1 MDIPFIDLD
10 AQEKVIG
17 KKLEGAVETVLQHK
31 KFINGPEVSVF
42 EESLAKFANVN
53 NAITC
58 GSGTDAL
65 LLPLMAIGVG
75 EGDAVFVPSFT
86 FVATAE
92 VVSLLKATPFFVD
105 VDMKTFNIDPE
116 IFIEL
121 NESIQS
127 EVLQLLSIDSL
138 IKIIKRLESD
148 NAIKILENLSK
159 EVKEKVLEKL
169 PPKDKFLLQ
178 EGLSYPEDSAARIMQ
193 REFTAVPS
201 NWTVGQTIDYLR
213 ENKDLPEEF
222 LEIFIVDN
230 EFKPIGTVPS
240 SRVLRT
246 SRDLKMNSI
255 MREMPVLISVNMDK
269 EEVGLTFENYNLV
282 SAGVVNK
289 ENKLVGM
296 ITADDVVTVVQEE
309 AEEDALR
316 LAGVGDEEI
325 TDSVMLKT
333 KRRFNWLLLNLFTA
347 LLATWVIS
355 FFGASIE
362 QMVALAFLMPIVASM
377 GGNAGMQTLAVT
389 IRAIATKELSKSNFN
404 RVVGKEFL
412 IGILNGIIFAII
424 TAIIVQLWFKELN
437 LSILIGIS
445 MVLNMIVAGLFG
457 ILVPV
462 SLKKL
467 NIDPALAS
475 SVFVTTITDVIGF
488 LSFLGLGS
496 FYFLN

>member
-1 MDIPFIDLD
+1 MALLKSTGNKKVNLD
-10 AQEKVIG
+10 FNKE
-17 KKLEGAVETVLQHK
+17 
-31 KFINGPEVSVF
+31 FINTFSEKIENGNIEFINQTLKDLHEADVANLIENLNPSTRIKLIEL
-42 EESLAKFANVN
+42 ES
-53 NAITC
+53 
-58 GSGTDAL
+58 
-65 LLPLMAIGVG
+65 
-75 EGDAVFVPSFT
+75 
-86 FVATAE
+86 
-92 VVSLLKATPFFVD
+92 
-105 VDMKTFNIDPE
+105 FNINPE

-121 NESIQS
+121 NESIQG
-127 EVLQLLSIDSL
+127 EVLQLLSIESI

-148 NAIKILENLSK
+148 NAIKILENLEK
-159 EVKEKVLEKL
+159 DTKNKVLDKL
-169 PPKDKFLLQ
+169 PPKDKFLLE

-213 ENKDLPEEF
+213 EDKDLPEEF

-230 EFKPIGTVPS
+230 DFKPIGTVPS

-255 MREMPVLISVNMDK
+255 MIEMPVLISANMDQ
-269 EEVGLTFENYNLV
+269 EEVGHTFENYNLV

-289 ENKLVGM
+289 NNKLVGM

-309 AEEDALR
+309 AEEDVLR

-355 FFGASIE
+355 NFGASIE

-389 IRAIATKELSKSNFN
+389 IRAIATKELSKTNFN

-424 TAIIVQLWFKELN
+424 TAAIVQLWFKQLN
-437 LSILIGIS
+437 LSLLIGVS
-445 MVLNMIVAGLFG
+445 MILNMIVAGLFG

>member
-1 MDIPFIDLD
+1 MALLKSTGNKKVNLD
-10 AQEKVIG
+10 FNKE
-17 KKLEGAVETVLQHK
+17 
-31 KFINGPEVSVF
+31 FINTFSEKIENENIEFINQTLKDLHEADVANLIENLNPNTRIKLIEL
-42 EESLAKFANVN
+42 ES
-53 NAITC
+53 
-58 GSGTDAL
+58 
-65 LLPLMAIGVG
+65 
-75 EGDAVFVPSFT
+75 
-86 FVATAE
+86 
-92 VVSLLKATPFFVD
+92 
-105 VDMKTFNIDPE
+105 FNINPE

-127 EVLQLLSIDSL
+127 EVLQLLSIDSI

-148 NAIKILENLSK
+148 NALKILENLEK
-159 EVKEKVLEKL
+159 DTKDKVLEKL
-169 PPKDKFLLQ
+169 PPKDKFLLE
-178 EGLSYPEDSAARIMQ
+178 EGLSYPDDSAARIMQ

-213 ENKDLPEEF
+213 EDKDLPEEF

-230 EFKPIGTVPS
+230 DFKPIGTVPS

-246 SRDLKMNSI
+246 SRELKMSSI
-255 MREMPVLISVNMDK
+255 MIEMPVLISANMDK
-269 EEVGLTFENYNLV
+269 EEVGHAFENYNLV

-289 ENKLVGM
+289 NNKLVGM

-309 AEEDALR
+309 AEEDVLR

-355 FFGASIE
+355 NFGASIE

-424 TAIIVQLWFKELN
+424 TAVIVQLWFKQIN
-437 LSILIGIS
+437 LSFLIGVS
-445 MVLNMIVAGLFG
+445 MILNMIVAGLFG

-462 SLKKL
+462 SLKKI

-496 FYFLN
+496 IYFLN

>member
-1 MDIPFIDLD
+1 MALLKSTGNKKVNLD
-10 AQEKVIG
+10 FNKE
-17 KKLEGAVETVLQHK
+17 
-31 KFINGPEVSVF
+31 FINTFSDKIENGNIEFINQTLKDLHEADIANLIENLNPNTRIKLIEL
-42 EESLAKFANVN
+42 ESFSIN
-53 NAITC
+53 
-58 GSGTDAL
+58 
-65 LLPLMAIGVG
+65 
-75 EGDAVFVPSFT
+75 
-86 FVATAE
+86 
-92 VVSLLKATPFFVD
+92 
-105 VDMKTFNIDPE
+105 PE

-127 EVLQLLSIDSL
+127 EVLQLLSIDTI

-148 NAIKILENLSK
+148 NAIKILENLEK
-159 EVKEKVLEKL
+159 KIKEKVLEKL
-169 PPKDKFLLQ
+169 PPKDKFLLE

-213 ENKDLPEEF
+213 EDKDLPEEF

-230 EFKPIGTVPS
+230 DFKPIGTVPS

-255 MREMPVLISVNMDK
+255 MIEMPVLISANMDQ
-269 EEVGLTFENYNLV
+269 EEVGHTFENYNLV

-289 ENKLVGM
+289 NNKLVGM

-309 AEEDALR
+309 AEEDVLR

-325 TDSVMLKT
+325 TDSVMVKT

-355 FFGASIE
+355 NFGASIE

-424 TAIIVQLWFKELN
+424 TAAIVQLWFKQLN
-437 LSILIGIS
+437 LSLLIGVS
-445 MVLNMIVAGLFG
+445 MILNMIVAGLFG

-496 FYFLN
+496 LYFLN

>member
-1 MDIPFIDLD
+1 MTLPKSREAKKVNLDFNKEFISTFT
-10 AQEKVIG
+10 QNIESG
-17 KKLEGAVETVLQHK
+17 NVE
-31 KFINGPEVSVF
+31 FINQTLRDLHEADVANLIENLNPDTRNKLIEI
-42 EESLAKFANVN
+42 ES
-53 NAITC
+53 
-58 GSGTDAL
+58 
-65 LLPLMAIGVG
+65 
-75 EGDAVFVPSFT
+75 
-86 FVATAE
+86 
-92 VVSLLKATPFFVD
+92 
-105 VDMKTFNIDPE
+105 FNIDPE

-213 ENKDLPEEF
+213 EDKDLPEEF

-230 EFKPIGTVPS
+230 DFKPIGTVPS

-437 LSILIGIS
+437 LSLLIGIS
-445 MVLNMIVAGLFG
+445 MILNMIVAGLFG

>member
-1 MDIPFIDLD
+1 MSLVKKIKDKKVNFEFNKEYIKVVTSKIANNDATFITNSFKEMHPADAADIIEHLSQNDRENL
-10 AQEKVIG
+10 I
-17 KKLEGAVETVLQHK
+17 KLNSFK
-31 KFINGPEVSVF
+31 INPEV
-42 EESLAKFANVN
+42 
-53 NAITC
+53 
-58 GSGTDAL
+58 
-65 LLPLMAIGVG
+65 
-75 EGDAVFVPSFT
+75 FV
-86 FVATAE
+86 
-92 VVSLLKATPFFVD
+92 
-105 VDMKTFNIDPE
+105 
-116 IFIEL
+116 EL
-121 NESIQS
+121 NESVQS
-127 EVLQLLSIDSL
+127 E
-138 IKIIKRLESD
+138 IIKFLSSEAIVRILKNLESD
-148 NAIKILENLSK
+148 DAIAILEN
-159 EVKEKVLEKL
+159 VDEKDKNSILGSL
-169 PPKDKFLLQ
+169 PPKDRFALL

-193 REFTAVPS
+193 REFTAIPS
-201 NWTVGQTIDYLR
+201 NWSVGQTIDYLR

-230 EFKPIGTVPS
+230 DFKPMGTVPS

-255 MREMPVLISVNMDK
+255 MIEMPVLISANMDK
-269 EEVGLTFENYNLV
+269 EEVGHTFENYNLV

-289 ENKLVGM
+289 NNKLVGM

-309 AEEDALR
+309 AEEDVLR

-355 FFGASIE
+355 NFGASIE

-424 TAIIVQLWFKELN
+424 TAVIVQLWFKQLN
-437 LSILIGIS
+437 LSLLIGVS
-445 MVLNMIVAGLFG
+445 MILNMIVAGLFG

>member
-1 MDIPFIDLD
+1 MALLKSTGNKKVNLD
-10 AQEKVIG
+10 FNKE
-17 KKLEGAVETVLQHK
+17 
-31 KFINGPEVSVF
+31 FINTFSEKIENGNIEFINQTLKDLHEADVANLIENLNPNTRIKLIEL
-42 EESLAKFANVN
+42 ES
-53 NAITC
+53 
-58 GSGTDAL
+58 
-65 LLPLMAIGVG
+65 
-75 EGDAVFVPSFT
+75 
-86 FVATAE
+86 
-92 VVSLLKATPFFVD
+92 
-105 VDMKTFNIDPE
+105 FNINPE

-127 EVLQLLSIDSL
+127 EVLQLLSIDS
-138 IKIIKRLESD
+138 ITKIIKRLQSD
-148 NAIKILENLSK
+148 NAIKILENLEK
-159 EVKEKVLEKL
+159 DTKEKVLDKL

-213 ENKDLPEEF
+213 EDKDLPEEF

-255 MREMPVLISVNMDK
+255 MIEMPVLISANMDQ
-269 EEVGLTFENYNLV
+269 EEVGHTFENYNLV

-289 ENKLVGM
+289 NNKLVGM
-296 ITADDVVTVVQEE
+296 ITVDDVVTVVQEE
-309 AEEDALR
+309 AEEDVLR

-355 FFGASIE
+355 NFGASIE

-424 TAIIVQLWFKELN
+424 TAVIVQLWFKQLN
-437 LSILIGIS
+437 LSLLIGVS
-445 MVLNMIVAGLFG
+445 MILNMIVAGLFG

-496 FYFLN
+496 LYFLN